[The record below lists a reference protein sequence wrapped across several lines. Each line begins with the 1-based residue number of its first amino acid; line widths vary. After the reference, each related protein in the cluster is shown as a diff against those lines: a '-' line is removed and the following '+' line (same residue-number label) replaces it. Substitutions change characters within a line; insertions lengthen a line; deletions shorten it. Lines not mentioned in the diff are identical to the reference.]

1 MNSNANAGPRIAA
14 LVVAAGRGVRAAD
27 PGTPLPK
34 QYRVVHGAA
43 VLTWTL
49 NALLAH
55 PRIDRIRCVIHPDDR
70 DLYDTVAPEDTRLLP
85 PVAGGASRQVSVRL
99 GLEALAA
106 DAPDIVL
113 IHDGVRPFVS
123 DALVDRLVAALD
135 AADGAIPALPVTDTV
150 KQVDTDGRVTGT
162 VPRAGLWTVQTPQ
175 AFRFPALLEAHR
187 RAAVDDPDRFT
198 DDASIAEWVGLTVV
212 AVPGDRMNRK
222 LTTAADIV
230 EAGALLAA
238 RAQPARETRV
248 GSGYD
253 VHRFGPG
260 HHVIIGG
267 IDIPHDRSLLGHSDA
282 DVGLHALTDAIL
294 GALADGDIGA
304 HFPPSDPRWKGAAS
318 DAFLAFA
325 VEKVTSRGGRI
336 THLDLTVICERP
348 KIGPHRDAMRA
359 RIAGIAG
366 VSLDRVSVKATT
378 TETLGFTGR
387 GEGIAASATATLSL
401 PSAPDA
407 RGQEAP

>member
-1 MNSNANAGPRIAA
+1 M
-14 LVVAAGRGVRAAD
+14 
-27 PGTPLPK
+27 
-34 QYRVVHGAA
+34 
-43 VLTWTL
+43 LTWTL
-49 NALLAH
+49 NALRAH

-123 DALVDRLVAALD
+123 NALVDRLVAALD

-162 VPRAGLWTVQTPQ
+162 VPREGLRTVQTPQ

-187 RAAVDDPDRFT
+187 RAVVDDPDRFT
-198 DDASIAEWVGLTVV
+198 DDASIAEWVGLTVA
-212 AVPGDRMNRK
+212 AVPGDRINRK
-222 LTTAADIV
+222 LTTAADIA

-238 RAQPARETRV
+238 HAQPARESRV

-260 HHVIIGG
+260 HHVTIGG

>member
-1 MNSNANAGPRIAA
+1 MNSRADAGNQVAV

-27 PGTPLPK
+27 PASPLPK
-34 QYRVVHGAA
+34 QYRDAGGAP
-43 VLTWTL
+43 VLAWTL
-49 NALLAH
+49 SALLAH
-55 PRIDRIRCVIHPDDR
+55 PRIDCIRCVIHPDDR
-70 DLYDTVAPEDTRLLP
+70 ALYDAAAPHDPRLAP

-123 DALVDRLVAALD
+123 AGLIDRLIAALD
-135 AADGAIPALPVTDTV
+135 SADGAVPALAVTDTV
-150 KQVDTDGRVTGT
+150 KRVNADGRVTET
-162 VPRAGLWTVQTPQ
+162 VAREGLWTVQTPQ

-187 RAAVDDPDRFT
+187 RAAMDAPDRFT
-198 DDASIAEWVGLTVV
+198 DDASIAEWADLAIA
-212 AVPGDRMNRK
+212 AVQGDTMNRK
-222 LTTAADIV
+222 LTTAADV
-230 EAGALLAA
+230 AEAGALLSPMFE
-238 RAQPARETRV
+238 QPRETRV

-260 HHVIIGG
+260 QSVTIGG
-267 IDIPHDRSLLGHSDA
+267 IEIPHDQALVGHSDA

-325 VEKVTSRGGRI
+325 VEKVSARGGRI
-336 THLDLTVICERP
+336 NHLDLTVVCERP

-359 RIAGIAG
+359 RIAAIAG
-366 VSLDRVSVKATT
+366 LSLDRVAVKATT
-378 TETLGFTGR
+378 SETLGFTGR

-401 PSAPDA
+401 PPAP
-407 RGQEAP
+407 EA